1 MISAILLAA
10 GESNR
15 MGQPKQLLPFGQSTI
30 VERTID
36 NLLDS
41 AVSETIVVL
50 GYRDEEIRKTI
61 ADKPVKIA
69 INPDYQQ
76 GMSASIIAGL
86 KQINKRARAVLIAL
100 GDQPFV
106 DSRTINSLI
115 EAFIANKRGIIIP
128 VYQGRRGNP
137 VIFAIRYK
145 GELLNLKGDI
155 GGREIVKRHPED
167 MLEVAVNCEGVLFD
181 IDTAENYTSM
191 VKLNP
196 GEKHKKG
203 EIWRKI
209 AKAIML
215 SGRVGLESSLGFWYL
230 ALSGDC
236 LRLRWVAF
244 SI

>member
-15 MGQPKQLLPFGQSTI
+15 MGQPKQLMPFDQSTI

-36 NLLDS
+36 NLLNS

-50 GYRDEEIRKTI
+50 GYRDQDVRKTI

-86 KQINKRARAVLIAL
+86 KQVDKRAQAVLIAL

-106 DSRTINSLI
+106 DSQTINTLV
-115 EAFIANKRGIIIP
+115 EAFIANNRGIIIP

-137 VIFAIRYK
+137 VIFAIKYK
-145 GELLNLKGDI
+145 GELWNLKGDI
-155 GGREIVKRHPED
+155 GGREIINHHPD
-167 MLEVAVNCEGVLFD
+167 DVLEVAVNCEGVLLD

-191 VKLNP
+191 IKLNP
-196 GEKHKKG
+196 EKG
-203 EIWRKI
+203 
-209 AKAIML
+209 
-215 SGRVGLESSLGFWYL
+215 
-230 ALSGDC
+230 
-236 LRLRWVAF
+236 
-244 SI
+244 

>member
-50 GYRDEEIRKTI
+50 GYRDEEVRQTI
-61 ADKPVKIA
+61 SGKPVKLA

-100 GDQPFV
+100 GDQPLV
-106 DSRTINSLI
+106 DSQTITSLV
-115 EAFIANKRGIIIP
+115 EAFIANNKGIIIP

-137 VIFAIRYK
+137 VILAIKYK
-145 GELLNLKGDI
+145 GELLNLKGDT
-155 GGREIVKRHPED
+155 GGREIIKRHPD
-167 MLEVAVNCEGVLFD
+167 DVLEVAVNCEGVLLD
-181 IDTAENYTSM
+181 IDTMESYTSM
-191 VKLNP
+191 IKLNP
-196 GEKHKKG
+196 EKSIRRDRYGE
-203 EIWRKI
+203 R
-209 AKAIML
+209 
-215 SGRVGLESSLGFWYL
+215 
-230 ALSGDC
+230 
-236 LRLRWVAF
+236 
-244 SI
+244 

>member
-36 NLLDS
+36 NLLNS

-61 ADKPVKIA
+61 AGKPVKLV

-76 GMSASIIAGL
+76 GMSTSIIAGL
-86 KQINKRARAVLIAL
+86 KQVDKRARAVLIAL
-100 GDQPFV
+100 SDQPFV
-106 DSRTINSLI
+106 DSQTITSLV

-137 VIFAIRYK
+137 VIFAIEYK
-145 GELLNLKGDI
+145 GELLNLKGDV
-155 GGREIVKRHPED
+155 GGREIIKLHPDEV
-167 MLEVAVNCEGVLFD
+167 LEVAVNCEGVLLD
-181 IDTAENYTSM
+181 IDTMENYNSIT
-191 VKLNP
+191 LNP
-196 GEKHKKG
+196 ERYK
-203 EIWRKI
+203 R
-209 AKAIML
+209 
-215 SGRVGLESSLGFWYL
+215 
-230 ALSGDC
+230 
-236 LRLRWVAF
+236 
-244 SI
+244 

>member
-15 MGQPKQLLPFGQSTI
+15 MGQPKQLMSFGQSTI
-30 VERTID
+30 LEGTID
-36 NLLDS
+36 NLLNS
-41 AVSETIVVL
+41 AVIETIVVL

-86 KQINKRARAVLIAL
+86 KQVDKRARAVLIAL

-106 DSRTINSLI
+106 DSQTINSLI
-115 EAFIANKRGIIIP
+115 EAFIANIRGIIIP

-137 VIFAIRYK
+137 VILAIKYK
-145 GELLNLKGDI
+145 DELLNLKGDI
-155 GGREIVKRHPED
+155 GGREIIKRHPED
-167 MLEVAVNCEGVLFD
+167 VLEVAVNCEGVLLD

-191 VKLNP
+191 IKLNP
-196 GEKHKKG
+196 EKSIRKERYGE
-203 EIWRKI
+203 R
-209 AKAIML
+209 
-215 SGRVGLESSLGFWYL
+215 
-230 ALSGDC
+230 
-236 LRLRWVAF
+236 
-244 SI
+244 

>member
-36 NLLDS
+36 NLLNS

-61 ADKPVKIA
+61 AGKPVKLV

-76 GMSASIIAGL
+76 GMSTSIIAGL
-86 KQINKRARAVLIAL
+86 KQVDKRARAVLIAL
-100 GDQPFV
+100 SDQPFV
-106 DSRTINSLI
+106 DSQTITSLV

-137 VIFAIRYK
+137 VIFAIEYK
-145 GELLNLKGDI
+145 GELLNLKGDV
-155 GGREIVKRHPED
+155 GGREIIKLHPDEV
-167 MLEVAVNCEGVLFD
+167 LEVAVNCEGVLLD
-181 IDTAENYTSM
+181 IDTMENYTPIT
-191 VKLNP
+191 LNP
-196 GEKHKKG
+196 EKYK
-203 EIWRKI
+203 R
-209 AKAIML
+209 
-215 SGRVGLESSLGFWYL
+215 
-230 ALSGDC
+230 
-236 LRLRWVAF
+236 
-244 SI
+244 

>member
-15 MGQPKQLLPFGQSTI
+15 MGQPKQLMPFDQSTI

-36 NLLDS
+36 NLLNS

-50 GYRDEEIRKTI
+50 GYREQDVRKTI

-86 KQINKRARAVLIAL
+86 KQVDKRAQAVLIAL

-106 DSRTINSLI
+106 DSQTINTLV
-115 EAFIANKRGIIIP
+115 EAFIANNRGIIIP

-137 VIFAIRYK
+137 VIFAIKYK
-145 GELLNLKGDI
+145 GELWNLKGDI
-155 GGREIVKRHPED
+155 GGREIINHHPD
-167 MLEVAVNCEGVLFD
+167 DVLEVAVNCEGVLLD

-191 VKLNP
+191 TKLNP
-196 GEKHKKG
+196 EKG
-203 EIWRKI
+203 
-209 AKAIML
+209 
-215 SGRVGLESSLGFWYL
+215 
-230 ALSGDC
+230 
-236 LRLRWVAF
+236 
-244 SI
+244 